1 MTSLDVTPD
10 SADVSVSE
18 DGAGAGDGSR
28 DWLAG
33 RVIGRVDVAIAV
45 AMGALVV
52 AIAYVFRSI
61 VVPTDPWH
69 YVMSAMHFP
78 SKEWVPLGYTR
89 YGIVLASLPPARLL
103 GNAQISYY
111 FWPLLSAGVLATTV
125 ALLARRFWGWTAA
138 VVALALLFSNR
149 IMFFNL
155 SRGYPDLMSVALFS
169 LAVLVALIARD
180 RLFLHRRAA
189 PWLLAVG
196 FLLGWSFEVRESSIV
211 AWPLIALILWR
222 RGSVLRSLALVSLP
236 VFLWA
241 LLDVGI
247 SGLFYGDPLLK
258 LHVLSGLGGKPSG
271 EVTTASIANHSWY
284 VGQSRW
290 FYLTFVPKAA
300 LKTGGGIWMVAV
312 GAVALLGLAV
322 RNWPVRLM
330 SVWFAGVY
338 LLTVLPT
345 GLLDPSRPRARI
357 DVERYWIPFFPASA
371 LAVGGLV
378 AVLAGWVAG
387 WLATHGPLRQKS
399 VAWRA
404 VPAAALAV
412 LVCWGPVAYGAGY
425 ATSSPAF
432 APNGGAALEDLRD
445 HLRGRSFAAPRVW
458 TDWETARI
466 LPAYQRDF
474 FGGDKVWSGKP
485 QSLTGTRL
493 EPQPGD
499 YVLLFSA
506 SSQTCTFCRMALGP
520 WLKEHPQGPPASWQ
534 TEYVSDMKNLVLYRV
549 G

>member
-1 MTSLDVTPD
+1 MTTVDVTHD
-10 SADVSVSE
+10 SGQPVVGE
-18 DGAGAGDGSR
+18 PNFGDQGRR

-33 RVIGRVDVAIAV
+33 RRTSRTDIAV
-45 AMGALVV
+45 AAAMGALVV
-52 AIAYVFRSI
+52 VIAYVFRSI

-89 YGIVLASLPPARLL
+89 YGIVLASLPLARLF
-103 GNAQISYY
+103 GNAQFAYY
-111 FWPLLSAGVLATTV
+111 FWPLLSAGVLAATV

-138 VVALALLFSNR
+138 LVAVVLLFSNR

-155 SRGYPDLMSVALFS
+155 SRGYPDLMAVALFT
-169 LAVLVALIARD
+169 LAVLLAFIARD
-180 RLFLHRRAA
+180 RLVANRRVA
-189 PWLLAVG
+189 PWLLAIG

-211 AWPLIALILWR
+211 AWPLIAVILWR
-222 RGSVLRSLALVSLP
+222 RGSVLRSLALVSVP
-236 VFLWA
+236 VLLWA

-247 SGLFYGDPLLK
+247 SAVFYSDPLLK

-284 VGQSRW
+284 VGQTRW

-300 LKTGGGIWMVAV
+300 LKTNGGIWMVAV
-312 GAVALLGLAV
+312 GAVSLIGLAV

-330 SVWFAGVY
+330 SAWFAGVY

-345 GLLDPSRPRARI
+345 GLLDPSHPRARI

-378 AVLAGWVAG
+378 AIAAGWVV
-387 WLATHGPLRQKS
+387 THSPLRRMS
-399 VAWRA
+399 AAWRLLPA
-404 VPAAALAV
+404 VALGV
-412 LVCWGPVAYGAGY
+412 LVCWGPVSYAARY

-445 HLRGRSFAAPRVW
+445 HFRGRSFTPERVW

-485 QSLTGTRL
+485 QSLTGTKA
-493 EPQPGD
+493 EPQRGD

-506 SSQTCTFCRMALGP
+506 KSQTCTFCRVALGP
-520 WLKEHPQGPPASWQ
+520 WLKEHPQGPPANWQ
-534 TEYVSDMKNLVLYRV
+534 TEYVSHTKNLVLYRV
-549 G
+549 R